1 MPILIS
7 AFPPMF
13 RFLTVALLLGGLSA
27 PLAAQAQNRQPTT
40 PTRYQ
45 PTERISPVPGVV
57 LPTGVGQGSAEP
69 LPVPAVEPNAQL
81 PMPKVQFGQVSADSV
96 QMQPVPPAPKTPVR
110 KRKSRPRQ

>member
-1 MPILIS
+1 
-7 AFPPMF
+7 MF
-13 RFLTVALLLGGLSA
+13 RFLTIALLLGGLSA
-27 PLAAQAQNRQPTT
+27 PFGARAQNRTPVT
-40 PTRYQ
+40 PTRHQ

-96 QMQPVPPAPKTPVR
+96 QMQPAPPAPEPPVR
-110 KRKSRPRQ
+110 KQKRRPRQ